1 MNGLDKIRQTV
12 FTVLDE
18 LNEQLP
24 GDQQLAKTDTTALV
38 GPDGVL
44 DSLGLVNL
52 IALLEQRV
60 ESDFNTSVSLIDDDL
75 MSEASTHF
83 ADVASLTRYLAS
95 VLRDRVDG

>member
-24 GDQQLAKTDTTALV
+24 GDQQLAKRDTTVLV

-75 MSEASTHF
+75 MSEASSHF
-83 ADVASLTRYLAS
+83 AGVASLTRYLAS